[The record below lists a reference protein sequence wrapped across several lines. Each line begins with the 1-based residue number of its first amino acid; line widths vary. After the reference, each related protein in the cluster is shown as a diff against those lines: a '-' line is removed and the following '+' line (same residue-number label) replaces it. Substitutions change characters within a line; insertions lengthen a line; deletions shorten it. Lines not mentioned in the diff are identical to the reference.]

1 MRMTR
6 LCGAVLAAVALL
18 TTGTSAAGASS
29 PAPDRTAVSAA
40 ATEVRVITH
49 NICGPAC
56 ENDGKVDAAAYT
68 VAEIKKF
75 TPHIVMLQEVCRA
88 QYDWVV
94 GKLTGYRLDFVP
106 MRDSYDKC
114 GGQAVG
120 QVLAVQGTVA
130 NKEVIDL
137 GADNYDAGGRK
148 YLALCYDA
156 TIAGL
161 GTNKVKTCVLH
172 IRAFHESDK
181 QWNFRARWAQLG
193 TLAAEMDDDLFADDQ
208 VVILGG
214 DFNARAHE
222 RAMDPL
228 YQLTAANKPGTF
240 GMFAEADQ
248 TDKTYFADGCTTA
261 CRTGGNTMA
270 DRKYDFIFFSARHAS
285 GLSGGILD
293 YGGSDHK
300 LYRGLATITP

>member
-1 MRMTR
+1 MRLRALFGT
-6 LCGAVLAAVALL
+6 AAAALL
-18 TTGTSAAGASS
+18 LLTAGATG
-29 PAPDRTAVSAA
+29 AGADRPHRTQARAGA
-40 ATEVRVITH
+40 EVRVITH
-49 NICGPAC
+49 NICGPSC
-56 ENDGKVDAAAYT
+56 DNDGRVDAAAYT
-68 VAEIKKF
+68 VEEIQRWD
-75 TPHIVMLQEVCRA
+75 PHIVMLQEVCR
-88 QYDWVV
+88 QQFDWTAAR
-94 GKLTGYRLDFVP
+94 LTGYTVEYVP
-106 MRDSYDKC
+106 MLDSHPGC
-114 GGQAVG
+114 GGQATG
-120 QVLAVQGTVA
+120 QLLAVKGGAA

-137 GADNYDAGGRK
+137 GANDYDADGKVYR
-148 YLALCYDA
+148 ALCLDA

-161 GTNKVKTCVLH
+161 GTDKVKSCVLH
-172 IRAFHESDK
+172 IRAFHDANK

-193 TLAAEMDDDLFADDQ
+193 TLAAELDDDLLADDQ

-222 RAMDPL
+222 HAMDPL
-228 YQLTAANKPGTF
+228 YQLTQAGTPGTF

-248 TDKTYFADGCTTA
+248 TDKTYFTGDCTTA

-300 LYRGLATITP
+300 LYRGRAVITP